1 MFGPYVHR
9 IDPVL
14 TQIGP
19 LCLWWYGLSYTLGFL
34 TMHRWF
40 GRTRRELGMSA
51 GDVYR
56 LSILIA
62 AGVLLGGRLVAT
74 LFYEWEYYGSHLYH
88 IPAYWIGGMST
99 HGILLGAIVST
110 WVFCKWRGKSFLQ
123 VCDMLVVPGAFIMG
137 VGRIGNFIDG
147 QIVGSLTDM
156 PWGVQFPDAEGFR
169 HPVVL
174 YDGIKNLM
182 LIPLLLLVRR
192 SKPKTGVTTAHF
204 LFWYGFLRIFVD
216 LFRDY
221 RVEVLGLGPGQYF
234 NILMAVMGAALFV
247 WCSLRGTTP
256 QVGSDGCPDTEPG
269 KESDKRSLWPA
280 RVVFALLLL
289 FSLTLPSDRTQDVP
303 ARYGDRHPG
312 LRHSTLYPPV
322 EWPTS
327 DASED
332 NAFGDS
338 ARIPHGVTDVR
349 ALARIA
355 LDCRSTATPPPLPS
369 TGRGAREASCN

>member
-1 MFGPYVHR
+1 
-9 IDPVL
+9 
-14 TQIGP
+14 
-19 LCLWWYGLSYTLGFL
+19 
-34 TMHRWF
+34 
-40 GRTRRELGMSA
+40 
-51 GDVYR
+51 
-56 LSILIA
+56 
-62 AGVLLGGRLVAT
+62 
-74 LFYEWEYYGSHLYH
+74 
-88 IPAYWIGGMST
+88 
-99 HGILLGAIVST
+99 
-110 WVFCKWRGKSFLQ
+110 
-123 VCDMLVVPGAFIMG
+123 
-137 VGRIGNFIDG
+137 
-147 QIVGSLTDM
+147 
-156 PWGVQFPDAEGFR
+156 
-169 HPVVL
+169 
-174 YDGIKNLM
+174 
-182 LIPLLLLVRR
+182 
-192 SKPKTGVTTAHF
+192 
-204 LFWYGFLRIFVD
+204 
-216 LFRDY
+216 
-221 RVEVLGLGPGQYF
+221 
-234 NILMAVMGAALFV
+234 MAVMGAALFV

-256 QVGSDGCPDTEPG
+256 QVGSHGSPGTEPG
-269 KESDKRSLWPA
+269 KESDERSLWPA